1 MKSLRRRY
9 FFLLWSVGPN
19 YRALSDTFEKL
30 FGRGELVRAGLRPII
45 KGTRWS
51 VVRVWHSDM
60 AQLRVAIA
68 TLEGPKAAYTL
79 VASGT
84 VRGLNRALKRRRA
97 GQDFVKEFEELYLR
111 GRRAEFRRR
120 KQRTRTK
127 G

>member
-1 MKSLRRRY
+1 
-9 FFLLWSVGPN
+9 
-19 YRALSDTFEKL
+19 L